1 MNIGARIRLLH
12 DKAHPSFFRSEL
24 YRCKELSD
32 GAEIASQKTKKR
44 VAGQGKLAGCKNG
57 TKWNYFKQDKKK
69 VPKNQRFSE
78 LSCNIETG

>member
-1 MNIGARIRLLH
+1 MNIGARIRLLN

-44 VAGQGKLAGCKNG
+44 GAL
-57 TKWNYFKQDKKK
+57 DK
-69 VPKNQRFSE
+69 
-78 LSCNIETG
+78 G